1 MTRSIP
7 QDIEIAQAAKLRP
20 IDEVARSIGLKPEQW
35 EPYGRTK
42 AKVSLELSRAK
53 PKAKLVLVTAITP
66 TPMGEGKS
74 TVSVGLAQALSKKK
88 VNNILCLR
96 EPSLGPVFG
105 IKGGAAGGGYAQV
118 VPMEDINLHFTG
130 DIHAVTTAHNL
141 LAAAMDAHVFH
152 GNEKGLDVRRITWP
166 RSMDMN
172 DRALRNMV
180 IGLGGSAHGI
190 PRQDGF
196 VITAASEVMAIF
208 CLSSGIEDLTARLGR
223 IVVGYTTAGAPV
235 CARDLGVEGAMAVL
249 LRDAL
254 RPNLVQTLEGGPA
267 FVHGGP
273 FGNIAHGCNSIVATR
288 TAMGLADVVV
298 TEAGFGSD
306 LGAEKFFNIKCR
318 VAGLEPKAVVL
329 VATARALRHHGG
341 VPKDSFGQA
350 NPEAVRRGLP
360 NLEAH
365 IQNLQQHGVPVVV
378 AINRFDGDSEE
389 EFKLIQ
395 DRCAALGVPCVPTE
409 IWAKGGAG
417 GFGLADAVL
426 ETLAKGKAKF
436 QPLYPLELKLAEK
449 AEIIATKVYG
459 ASGIDWVPAARK
471 QLDELERLGFGQLPV
486 CMAKTQYSLSD
497 DAAKVGRPQNYRI
510 TAREVRVSAGAGF
523 VVVLTGEIMTMPG
536 LGKKPAAVSMRLN
549 QKGEIEGLF

>member
-1 MTRSIP
+1 
-7 QDIEIAQAAKLRP
+7 
-20 IDEVARSIGLKPEQW
+20 
-35 EPYGRTK
+35 
-42 AKVSLELSRAK
+42 
-53 PKAKLVLVTAITP
+53 
-66 TPMGEGKS
+66 
-74 TVSVGLAQALSKKK
+74 
-88 VNNILCLR
+88 
-96 EPSLGPVFG
+96 
-105 IKGGAAGGGYAQV
+105 
-118 VPMEDINLHFTG
+118 
-130 DIHAVTTAHNL
+130 
-141 LAAAMDAHVFH
+141 
-152 GNEKGLDVRRITWP
+152 
-166 RSMDMN
+166 
-172 DRALRNMV
+172 
-180 IGLGGSAHGI
+180 
-190 PRQDGF
+190 
-196 VITAASEVMAIF
+196 
-208 CLSSGIEDLTARLGR
+208 
-223 IVVGYTTAGAPV
+223 V